1 MDKQSSRKVIRY
13 NIGDWVHV
21 EILRGIYNQKVA
33 TLAKIVGLYDSSR
46 QYTCFP
52 VDYPTW
58 GTINAKEI
66 VRLATDEEVVLWNLE
81 N

>member
-21 EILRGIYNQKVA
+21 EILHGACNQPVA